1 MHLTAEQSRA
11 VEQRI
16 AAIEARTGVQVVVAL
31 IGRCD
36 AYPEIRW
43 KAFALAAAFAALA
56 VVGAD
61 LLNPGWNPGTVEV
74 VVAILAA
81 GASNALLAQFVPA
94 WGRRFVRDNRAE
106 AEARDYARSLFLERG
121 LHETRERTAVLLML
135 GLYERVVVVQPDEAL
150 SRRIGG
156 DGWQAVVRAVAPR
169 LAAGDRPGAIEAGL
183 QALGDLLEGAAIA
196 GPAGRNALPDR
207 PIQERGA

>member
-1 MHLTAEQSRA
+1 MHLTAEQSRT

-43 KAFALAAAFAALA
+43 KAFALAAALASLA
-56 VVGAD
+56 VVGID
-61 LLNPGWNPGTVEV
+61 LLEPGWNPGSV
-74 VVAILAA
+74 VAAVAILAA
-81 GASNALLAQFVPA
+81 GAANALLAQFVPA

-121 LHETRERTAVLLML
+121 LHATRERTAVLVMI
-135 GLYERVVVVQPDEAL
+135 GLYERVVVVHPDEGLAA
-150 SRRIGG
+150 RIGE
-156 DGWQAVVRAVAPR
+156 DGWRDVVGAVTPR
-169 LAAGDRPGAIEAGL
+169 LAAGDRPGAIDAGL
-183 QALGDLLEGAAIA
+183 RALGDLLERA
-196 GPAGRNALPDR
+196 GTAVPAGGGALPDR